1 MDQCVGT
8 NRIGQLIERK
18 LDSGSNPSTD
28 KPTTPFP
35 PHREVDPYKIS
46 TMNNI
51 LSDFTYFA
59 KIFKEFRQKTD
70 FIYTCNDLLLEF

>member
-1 MDQCVGT
+1 MDENWIVDQT
-8 NRIGQLIERK
+8 PQ
-18 LDSGSNPSTD
+18 TD

-46 TMNNI
+46 TINKI

-59 KIFKEFRQKTD
+59 KIFKEFKQK
-70 FIYTCNDLLLEF
+70 N